1 MTPST
6 LLRSQGSPATWLHN
20 AERDHRIDRA
30 GEFRYL
36 ASSIDTSAV
45 ADLAI
50 LALEGWRVRVGSGP
64 NRGVRITITRPTKE
78 NP

>member
-1 MTPST
+1 MTPSSV
-6 LLRSQGSPATWLHN
+6 LRSQGSPATWLHN
-20 AERDHRIDRA
+20 ATKDHRIDRP

-36 ASSIDTSAV
+36 VSSVDTSAV

-64 NRGVRITITRPTKE
+64 NRGVRVTITRPSKE
-78 NP
+78 TP